1 MKYKKQVFYGS
12 IAGFLVVI
20 YCCLM
25 ALFMFN
31 MDHYF
36 RNAGNTIITIAIILM
51 LLVISAAI
59 TGTLVFAYPAYLF
72 INKKFKEGICSLV
85 SNLAAIIIGGLL
97 LICAIYIIF
106 KLI

>member
-1 MKYKKQVFYGS
+1 MKYKKQISYGS
-12 IAGFLVVI
+12 LTGLLVVI
-20 YCCLM
+20 YCCLV

-31 MDHYF
+31 MDHCF
-36 RNAGNTIITIAIILM
+36 RNAGNTMITIAAMLM

-72 INKKFKEGICSLV
+72 VNKKFKEGICSLV
-85 SNLAAIIIGGLL
+85 SSLAAIVIGGLL